1 MLGVEDVCGEAGKGK
16 KQTNKQAKNNKKKL
30 KKRRKEY
37 EMFLAVSVSPLTGAR
52 DDSKNIFMQAGVQE
66 GAGARRRHQSVG
78 EETIFSSILKI
89 RKHNIV
95 MQLVCEEEGLLSFLT
110 PNNGDDQKEYGS

>member
-1 MLGVEDVCGEAGKGK
+1 MREPRESAWRTELMLGVEEVCGEAGKGK
-16 KQTNKQAKNNKKKL
+16 KTNKQAKNNKKKF
-30 KKRRKEY
+30 KKKNEN

-66 GAGARRRHQSVG
+66 GAGAGRRHQSVG
-78 EETIFSSILKI
+78 EETIFSSILNI

-95 MQLVCEEEGLLSFLT
+95 MQLVCEEEFVEFL
-110 PNNGDDQKEYGS
+110 GVK

>member
-1 MLGVEDVCGEAGKGK
+1 MKLGKVK
-16 KQTNKQAKNNKKKL
+16 KQTNKQKTTKEKL
-30 KKRRKEY
+30 KNKNEN

-66 GAGARRRHQSVG
+66 GAGAGRHHQSVG
-78 EETIFSSILKI
+78 EETIFSSILNI

-95 MQLVCEEEGLLSFLT
+95 MQLVCEEEFVEFL
-110 PNNGDDQKEYGS
+110 GAK

>member
-1 MLGVEDVCGEAGKGK
+1 MREPRESAWRTELMLGVEEVCGEAGKGK
-16 KQTNKQAKNNKKKL
+16 KQKKSLKKKN
-30 KKRRKEY
+30 KEN
-37 EMFLAVSVSPLTGAR
+37 ERFLAVSVSPLTGAR

-66 GAGARRRHQSVG
+66 GAGAGRRHQSVG

-95 MQLVCEEEGLLSFLT
+95 MQLVCEEEFVEFL
-110 PNNGDDQKEYGS
+110 GVK